1 MRLRPTLIATTLAVF
16 TLALTACGGSS
27 GFEQAALRDTNA
39 SKQPEINESDVA
51 AAFALRPQL
60 PKPYRVGVVFRPI
73 GRNAPEPDSDKPW
86 RWDIEHKNALLKLRK
101 SLRASGEV
109 TDVFAI
115 DAHTVVGDDLRAI
128 RIAAA
133 RHGADAVL
141 VVSGEDVA
149 EHGTNAW
156 AASYVALLPLLFAPG
171 SELDVTFTAHAEL
184 WDVRNEYLYLSAE
197 AESETHQQ
205 RALCWLDRREA
216 TTKAQSQA
224 VALLTKELEQRFAGL
239 NASASR

>member
-1 MRLRPTLIATTLAVF
+1 MRLRPTIIATSFTILTL
-16 TLALTACGGSS
+16 TTTACAGSS
-27 GFEQAALRDTNA
+27 GFEQVALRDASA
-39 SKQPEINESDVA
+39 SKQPEINESQVA
-51 AAFALRPQL
+51 DAFALRPQL

-73 GRNAPEPDSDKPW
+73 GKNAPQPDSDEPW
-86 RWDIEHKNALLKLRK
+86 RWDIEHRNALLKIRK

-109 TDVFAI
+109 ADVFAI

-149 EHGTNAW
+149 EHGSNAW

-197 AESETHQQ
+197 AESEAHQQ

-216 TTKAQSQA
+216 TTKAQTQA
-224 VALLTKELEQRFAGL
+224 VALLSRELEQRFAGL